1 MSGIKRKI
9 EDKDPDYEDI
19 SQVQENKRHKVVEQN
34 AREATVQK
42 IEAIIKDQFSL
53 EMKNKEHEIEV
64 IGQRLNEARR
74 MMDKLRACIVANYYA
89 NAGVPKLQEQ
99 ASKSDPAV
107 LNHPAIKRFLESPSR
122 SSSPL
127 NQGSDAHSL
136 GPSESES
143 LSQQGEGPDRDGEGA
158 WREDRGRQERRP
170 GRNTGKDTFGVP
182 SSGVLSSDGGEQ
194 RVTYHTTGDEASR
207 LYIKKTIVVGN
218 VSKYIPPDKREEND
232 QSTHKWMVYVRG
244 SRREPSIDHFVKKV
258 WFFLHPSYKPND
270 LVEVSE
276 PPFHLTRRGWGEF
289 PVRIQIHF
297 KDPRN
302 KRIDI
307 IHHLKLDRTY
317 TGLQTLGA
325 ETVVDVELHR
335 NSLGDDYVLS
345 SSSHAH
351 HHQREASPSSPSF
364 LPQTPGPLSGR
375 CSSPLP
381 LSQDNHPT
389 TAEKGLPVKT
399 ETGRSGVYS
408 APPSASERTPSRP
421 KVTEKITLGSHGNSA
436 FQPITASCKIVPQ
449 GQLPSPSESPGKSF
463 QPITM
468 SCKIVSGS
476 PISTPS
482 HSPLPRIH
490 TSTPVHTKQGS
501 SVLNNP
507 YIIVDK
513 PGHVIGMAANSG
525 ASTGSPTAKQSVA
538 AQGTR
543 SPAPKVHT
551 GSFLSSGV
559 KVIIKQEPG
568 EVPTQHQQQMVSSVT
583 AAQQT
588 AAAATQQFVAVKGGH
603 VISMS
608 PQKQTGGA
616 SGAGAPPSKVLGI
629 PALQA
634 AVKQVA
640 ISSGQILVAKGN
652 PSVSKVIGGKQVVAQ
667 GVAKA
672 IVSGAAGSIVGQ
684 QVVAKAT
691 GAAGGTGKSGVMA
704 TLQLPA
710 NNLANLANLPPG
722 TKLYLTTNSKNPSGK
737 GKLLLIPQ
745 GAILRASNSAGQ
757 QSQGSSSTG
766 SGSQTPT
773 SSSSSL
779 PSNLSYTSYILKQT
793 PQGTF
798 LVGQP
803 ASQGVGKQGAA
814 SSTGHVVSSPAT
826 VSQQAIRVTAG
837 QKAAILA
844 QALGGSQVKLSDG
857 SVKTV
862 STATAA
868 HLSKPATTML
878 RMTGGVITATSSTPS
893 AVSTAAATATASQ
906 PVAEVSVQAKPVSH
920 AVLVAANQA
929 AVINAAKNASAAN
942 AVTMARNTTAAI
954 TMAKKST
961 ATSVTMAKSAAGLV
975 TMQKGATAP
984 TVTLAKGPTT
994 SGTVVTVAKSITN
1007 MHVISMAKGAGSMVV
1022 GVPKSASTS
1031 LVSAASLFSGMV
1043 AGGGKTAATL
1053 SGMLKI
1059 HSGGSSSQ
1067 QTVLTVP
1074 ANQPKQLG
1082 VGTGTGGVQTI
1093 HMPVNRVVQSSY
1105 VSKGPAP
1112 SSSSTPSPGA
1122 GVAAAGF
1129 SPSSAAAA
1137 QASPSPSLTL
1147 PLAQVKTE
1155 PGVCTPVSATPAP
1168 SPPVTA
1174 PVAFSTHVA
1183 APPTAFASVKLEQ
1196 GADTSS
1202 HQHVEVINTEH
1213 IETLMQLLT
1222 AVVKKSPLIV
1232 PEKTEDSHPFC
1243 AVSTEQYYSWNIGKR
1258 RAAELQRAV
1267 AVKRVVQDVL
1277 ERCPRLQALTPPKT
1291 REVVQWCRQRGYTP
1305 PDPEPLRSSRP
1316 DEGTIED
1323 ILTQIDNEPECPS
1336 TLGSCEE
1343 LVQRLEQL
1351 QTLLKTEPEDDDD
1364 EVLDIVSVTP
1374 PSQKLKV
1381 KEEEQETDP
1390 EPKYFLAPCPS
1401 AQFVSE
1407 TAQQIGVAFQQV
1419 EVEKN
1424 VFAPVIEAMILK
1436 ATEQFASDILR
1447 EALAGAHV
1455 KSHQNRAPREITAI
1469 NIHQASSSIP
1479 TCDFLTNT
1487 HMGYM
1492 TKED

>member
-9 EDKDPDYEDI
+9 EDNDPDYEDI
-19 SQVQENKRHKVVEQN
+19 SLVQESKRNKVVEHN

-42 IEAIIKDQFSL
+42 IEAIIKEQFSL

-89 NAGVPKLQEQ
+89 NAGLPKLSE

-107 LNHPAIKRFLESPSR
+107 LNHPAIRRFLDPPSR

-127 NQGSDAHSL
+127 NHGSDATSQ

-143 LSQQGEGPDRDGEGA
+143 LSQHGEGPERDGDGS
-158 WREDRGRQERRP
+158 WRGDGDRPEARP

-182 SSGVLSSDGGEQ
+182 ASGSGEH
-194 RVTYHTTGDEASR
+194 RVTYLTTGDEASR
-207 LYIKKTIVVGN
+207 LYVKKTIVVGN

-270 LVEVSE
+270 LVEVCESQ
-276 PPFHLTRRGWGEF
+276 FHLTRRGWGEF

-335 NSLGDDYVLS
+335 NSLGEDYLPVPS
-345 SSSHAH
+345 SSSRAH
-351 HHQREASPSSPSF
+351 RAPSPSSPCS
-364 LPQTPGPLSGR
+364 LAQTPGPVSGR
-375 CSSPLP
+375 AVSPEP
-381 LSQDNHPT
+381 LSQDPHPST
-389 TAEKGLPVKT
+389 EKGLAIKAEAPRPA
-399 ETGRSGVYS
+399 GGHA
-408 APPSASERTPSRP
+408 APPAPGERTPTRP
-421 KVTEKITLGSHGNSA
+421 RGTEMITLGSHGNSA

-449 GQLPSPSESPGKSF
+449 GQAPSPAESPGKSF

-482 HSPLPRIH
+482 HSPLPRLP
-490 TSTPVHTKQGS
+490 TSSTPLHAKQGS
-501 SVLNNP
+501 SMLNNP

-513 PGHVIGMAANSG
+513 PGQVIGMATTSAS
-525 ASTGSPTAKQSVA
+525 STGSPSAKLPGSH
-538 AQGTR
+538 GTR
-543 SPAPKVHT
+543 SPAPKLHT
-551 GSFLSSGV
+551 SSFLPSGV

-568 EVPTQHQQQMVSSVT
+568 EVPTQQQQQMVSMVT
-583 AAQQT
+583 AQQQQP
-588 AAAATQQFVAVKGGH
+588 AATATQQFVALKGGH

-608 PQKQTGGA
+608 PQKQAGGA
-616 SGAGAPPSKVLGI
+616 SGAGATSSKVLGV
-629 PALQA
+629 PVGSALQS

-652 PSVSKVIGGKQVVAQ
+652 PSVSKVMAGKQVVAQ

-672 IVSGAAGSIVGQ
+672 IVSGVASSLVGQ

-691 GAAGGTGKSGVMA
+691 GSAGGSGKSGVMA

-745 GAILRASNSAGQ
+745 GAILRASSSAGQ

-766 SGSQTPT
+766 STGSHTS

-803 ASQGVGKQGAA
+803 ASQGSGKQST
-814 SSTGHVVSSPAT
+814 SSSAGHTVSSPAT
-826 VSQQAIRVTAG
+826 GTQQAIRVTAG

-844 QALGGSQVKLSDG
+844 QVVGGSQASQVKLSDG

-862 STATAA
+862 TSATAA
-868 HLSKPATTML
+868 HLSKPGTTTL
-878 RMTGGVITATSSTPS
+878 RMTGGVITATSSTPAAS
-893 AVSTAAATATASQ
+893 AAVATATQ
-906 PVAEVSVQAKPVSH
+906 QATDGVKPVSQQH
-920 AVLVAANQA
+920 PVLVAANQA
-929 AVINAAKNASAAN
+929 AVINAAKNAAAASSMAKSVAATVSLVKGSSGAG
-942 AVTMARNTTAAI
+942 AVTMT
-954 TMAKKST
+954 
-961 ATSVTMAKSAAGLV
+961 KSASAAS
-975 TMQKGATAP
+975 GA
-984 TVTLAKGPTT
+984 
-994 SGTVVTVAKSITN
+994 VVTVAKSVAS
-1007 MHVISMAKGAGSMVV
+1007 MPVISLSKGAGSVV
-1022 GVPKSASTS
+1022 GVSKSSSTS
-1031 LVSAASLFSGMV
+1031 LVTAASLVSGM
-1043 AGGGKTAATL
+1043 AAAGGKTGTTL

-1059 HSGGSSSQ
+1059 HPAGPSTQ
-1067 QTVLTVP
+1067 PTVLTIP
-1074 ANQPKQLG
+1074 ANQLKQLG
-1082 VGTGTGGVQTI
+1082 VGSGPGAAQTI
-1093 HMPVNRVVQSSY
+1093 LMPVSKVVQSSS
-1105 VSKGPAP
+1105 VSKGPGSGPLPP
-1112 SSSSTPSPGA
+1112 STTTPGAAGVSPG
-1122 GVAAAGF
+1122 
-1129 SPSSAAAA
+1129 SAAPA
-1137 QASPSPSLTL
+1137 QASPLSLSL

-1155 PGVCTPVSATPAP
+1155 PGGSTPVSAVPSPTVPAPGPPSSSTPAP
-1168 SPPVTA
+1168 APATTA
-1174 PVAFSTHVA
+1174 I
-1183 APPTAFASVKLEQ
+1183 VKMEQ
-1196 GADTSS
+1196 GADTTT
-1202 HQHVEVINTEH
+1202 HEINTEH
-1213 IETLMQLLT
+1213 IENMMQLLT
-1222 AVVKKSPLIV
+1222 AVMKKLPLIL
-1232 PEKTEDSHPFC
+1232 EKTEDSPAFC
-1243 AVSTEQYYSWNIGKR
+1243 ASSVEQYYSWNIGKR
-1258 RAAELQRAV
+1258 RASELQRAV

-1277 ERCPRLQALTPPKT
+1277 DRAPRLQALTPPKT

-1305 PDPEPLRSSRP
+1305 PDPEPLRKN
-1316 DEGTIED
+1316 DEESIED
-1323 ILTQIDNEPECPS
+1323 ILTQIDNESECPS

-1343 LVQRLEQL
+1343 VVQKLEQM
-1351 QTLLKTEPEDDDD
+1351 QILLKTEPEDGHN
-1364 EVLDIVSVTP
+1364 ELVDITSFTP
-1374 PSQKLKV
+1374 PTRRPKV
-1381 KEEEQETDP
+1381 KEEEQEADP
-1390 EPKYFLAPCPS
+1390 EPKYFLPPCPS
-1401 AQFVSE
+1401 TQFISE
-1407 TAQQIGVAFQQV
+1407 TAQQIGVAFQPV
-1419 EVEKN
+1419 EVEKS

-1447 EALAGAHV
+1447 ESLAGAFV
-1455 KSHQNRAPREITAI
+1455 RSGQNRVPREITAM
-1469 NIHQASSSIP
+1469 NVHQALSSIP
-1479 TCDFLTNT
+1479 SCDFLTNT
-1487 HMGYM
+1487 HMGYL
-1492 TKED
+1492 TLDGGHGN

>member
-1 MSGIKRKI
+1 MSGVKRKI
-9 EDKDPDYEDI
+9 EGNDPDYEDI
-19 SQVQENKRHKVVEQN
+19 SLVQNSKRNKAAEHN
-34 AREATVQK
+34 AREAAVQK
-42 IEAIIKDQFSL
+42 IETIIREQFSL
-53 EMKNKEHEIEV
+53 EMKSKEHEIDV
-64 IGQRLNEARR
+64 ISQRLNEARR

-89 NAGVPKLQEQ
+89 NAGMTKLPEH

-107 LNHPAIKRFLESPSR
+107 LNHPAIRRFLESPSR

-127 NQGSDAHSL
+127 NQGSETPSLAH
-136 GPSESES
+136 SESES
-143 LSQQGEGPDRDGEGA
+143 LSQQGEGAERDVEGA
-158 WREDRGRQERRP
+158 WREDSSRQERRP
-170 GRNTGKDTFGVP
+170 GRNTGIDTFGVP
-182 SSGVLSSDGGEQ
+182 SSLGADQ

-207 LYIKKTIVVGN
+207 LYAKKTIVVGN

-307 IHHLKLDRTY
+307 IHQLKLDRTY

-335 NSLGDDYVLS
+335 NSLGEDYIPQPS
-345 SSSHAH
+345 SSKVT
-351 HHQREASPSSPSF
+351 QRAASPMSATSMSQSYGCTSSPMSHD
-364 LPQTPGPLSGR
+364 PGVDKGFIKAEMGRFTGGHSSG
-375 CSSPLP
+375 L
-381 LSQDNHPT
+381 
-389 TAEKGLPVKT
+389 TAG
-399 ETGRSGVYS
+399 
-408 APPSASERTPSRP
+408 ERTPTRP
-421 KVTEKITLGSHGNSA
+421 KASDRVTLGSHGNSA

-449 GQLPSPSESPGKSF
+449 GQPPSPAESPGKSF

-482 HSPLPRIH
+482 HSPLPRTPT
-490 TSTPVHTKQGS
+490 TSTPVHSKQSSS

-513 PGHVIGMAANSG
+513 PGQVIGMASSSS
-525 ASTGSPTAKQSVA
+525 ASTGSPSAKQSA

-551 GSFLSSGV
+551 GTFLSSGV

-568 EVPTQHQQQMVSSVT
+568 EVSTQQQMVSTVTSQQQPAAT
-583 AAQQT
+583 AAH
-588 AAAATQQFVAVKGGH
+588 QFVAVKGGH
-603 VISMS
+603 MISVS
-608 PQKQTGGA
+608 AQKQAGGA
-616 SGAGAPPSKVLGI
+616 TGATTNKMLGI
-629 PALQA
+629 PVSSTLQS

-652 PSVSKVIGGKQVVAQ
+652 PSVSKVMGGKQVLAQ

-672 IVSGAAGSIVGQ
+672 IVSGASGVSGQ
-684 QVVAKAT
+684 QAAAKT
-691 GAAGGTGKSGVMA
+691 AGGSSGKSGVMA

-745 GAILRASNSAGQ
+745 GAILRASSASQ
-757 QSQGSSSTG
+757 QSQSSSSAG
-766 SGSQTPT
+766 AGGSQTSSSS

-803 ASQGVGKQGAA
+803 AQGSGKQGG
-814 SSTGHVVSSPAT
+814 SSSAGHSASSPAAVT
-826 VSQQAIRVTAG
+826 QQAIRVTAG

-844 QALGGSQVKLSDG
+844 QVVGGSQGAQVKLSDG

-862 STATAA
+862 TAA
-868 HLSKPATTML
+868 AAGHLSKPGTTTL
-878 RMTGGVITATSSTPS
+878 RMTGGVITAASSTPS
-893 AVSTAAATATASQ
+893 SVSAAAAGSQQQAAEGGKSASQ
-906 PVAEVSVQAKPVSH
+906 HHSL
-920 AVLVAANQA
+920 LVAANQA
-929 AVINAAKNASAAN
+929 AVISAAKSASAAAGGSLSKTALTTLVKGAGN
-942 AVTMARNTTAAI
+942 SATMT
-954 TMAKKST
+954 
-961 ATSVTMAKSAAGLV
+961 KSATGS
-975 TMQKGATAP
+975 TGA
-984 TVTLAKGPTT
+984 
-994 SGTVVTVAKSITN
+994 VVTVAKGIAN
-1007 MHVISMAKGAGSMVV
+1007 MPVISMSKSAGVGTVV
-1022 GVPKSASTS
+1022 GVPKSSGTS
-1031 LVSAASLFSGMV
+1031 LVTAASLVSGM
-1043 AGGGKTAATL
+1043 AATGGKSGATL

-1067 QTVLTVP
+1067 QTVLTIP
-1074 ANQPKQLG
+1074 ANQLKQLG
-1082 VGTGTGGVQTI
+1082 VGTGSGGLQTI
-1093 HMPVNRVVQSSY
+1093 LMPVGKV
-1105 VSKGPAP
+1105 VSKGPVSTTP
-1112 SSSSTPSPGA
+1112 SSSSSTTPGAAGAGASPSPA
-1122 GVAAAGF
+1122 I
-1129 SPSSAAAA
+1129 
-1137 QASPSPSLTL
+1137 QASPSLAL

-1155 PGVCTPVSATPAP
+1155 PGAGTAVTAGP

-1174 PVAFSTHVA
+1174 PVPTSVHVTSTA
-1183 APPTAFASVKLEQ
+1183 TTVKQEQ
-1196 GADTSS
+1196 GADNSM
-1202 HQHVEVINTEH
+1202 HDLINTEH
-1213 IETLMQLLT
+1213 IETMMQLLT
-1222 AVVKKSPLIV
+1222 AVVKNFPLIV
-1232 PEKTEDSHPFC
+1232 PDKTEDSHPFC
-1243 AVSTEQYYSWNIGKR
+1243 ASSTEQYYSWNIGKR
-1258 RAAELQRAV
+1258 RASELQRAV

-1277 ERCPRLQALTPPKT
+1277 DRSPRLQALTPPKT

-1305 PDPEPLRSSRP
+1305 PDLEPQRKND
-1316 DEGTIED
+1316 DESIED

-1336 TLGSCEE
+1336 TLSSCDE
-1343 LVQRLEQL
+1343 LVLRLEQM
-1351 QTLLKTEPEDDDD
+1351 QALLKTEPEEADD
-1364 EVLDIVSVTP
+1364 EIVDIVTVTP
-1374 PSQKLKV
+1374 PCQKLKV
-1381 KEEEQETDP
+1381 KEEEQEDDT
-1390 EPKYFLAPCPS
+1390 EPKFFLGPCMS
-1401 AQFVSE
+1401 TQFVSE
-1407 TAQQIGVAFQQV
+1407 TAQQIGVTFQPV

-1424 VFAPVIEAMILK
+1424 VFAPVTEAMILK

-1447 EALAGAHV
+1447 EALAGAYA
-1455 KSHQNRAPREITAI
+1455 KSPQNRAPREITAM
-1469 NIHQASSSIP
+1469 NIHQAVSSVP

-1487 HMGYM
+1487 HMGYLA
-1492 TKED
+1492 KDN